1 MKAKVLKEV
10 RDKADFSK
18 VYLQDS
24 ILEVTR
30 ERYQEL
36 KALGLVEEIRER
48 VKQPE
53 KEQ

>member
-1 MKAKVLKEV
+1 MKARVLKEF

-18 VYLQDS
+18 VYAEDS
-24 ILEVTR
+24 ILELTR

>member
-1 MKAKVLKEV
+1 MKAKVLKEF

-18 VYLQDS
+18 VYTRDS
-24 ILEVTR
+24 IIELTR

-36 KALGLVEEIRER
+36 KTLGLVEEIRER